1 MISLENV
8 QKILGNKFYFE
19 AVDNNTYQ
27 IFAPLFHED
36 GDMMS
41 IYITKEADS
50 NNYIIRDFG
59 NTLMRLSYSF
69 DLNTSNKKNVL
80 NNIIIQNRGDLID
93 DEIIINCK
101 ESYLPDAILQ
111 YSQIVSKVSNMD
123 ILNRNNV
130 SNLFYDYLNEYVEKH
145 LSKFTPNKKVQ
156 PIRNR
161 SDLVV
166 DWAFPKTKKGDDL
179 FLFGVKD
186 NSKAK
191 DVTICC
197 LEFKQIHLPFK
208 SIIVYENMDDISQKE
223 KFRLTNIADKQFT
236 SLDSFMDQAQ
246 EYLKTA

>member
-1 MISLENV
+1 
-8 QKILGNKFYFE
+8 
-19 AVDNNTYQ
+19 
-27 IFAPLFHED
+27 
-36 GDMMS
+36 
-41 IYITKEADS
+41 
-50 NNYIIRDFG
+50 
-59 NTLMRLSYSF
+59 
-69 DLNTSNKKNVL
+69 
-80 NNIIIQNRGDLID
+80 
-93 DEIIINCK
+93 
-101 ESYLPDAILQ
+101 
-111 YSQIVSKVSNMD
+111 MD